1 MVDGGLVV
9 SNGVCNAPDPNIVYL
24 KLALTVYNFKIVY
37 NYYNT
42 RFHGFWF
49 N

>member
-9 SNGVCNAPDPNIVYL
+9 SNGDCNAPDPNIVYL

-37 NYYNT
+37 N
-42 RFHGFWF
+42 
-49 N
+49 